1 MTDLFPDDGKQD
13 NPQPAIG
20 REDAMRTPPRT
31 RTAAALVGLLLL
43 TGPASAGNGIAYP
56 RKVMFEAL
64 PVARTKAVD
73 TWAKPSSAETMLTV
87 KGFFKDGGSLTVT
100 CVRHRKDGKYRPT
113 IHLARGQH
121 TLVTFDGVPD
131 FGMVAFLP
139 AHVCDFDAN
148 GWQDLKLV
156 FELGGCAGHSNTGQ
170 VYYLFQHER
179 EWSLVSFFVRDISY
193 TWECD
198 LDGDGKFELLKGHH
212 QDKTK
217 PGYHDRKTDTWVGQ
231 VFRKYLFINAYTLRK
246 DGLALS
252 NHLSGRFPMIL
263 PFTDDPFDV
272 ARDKAFLDYNQFKLP
287 HKYHFE
293 RKRTLIQP
301 VGRAR
306 PGPHPDRSTA
316 PA

>member
-1 MTDLFPDDGKQD
+1 
-13 NPQPAIG
+13 
-20 REDAMRTPPRT
+20 MRTPPRT
-31 RTAAALVGLLLL
+31 PAAATLVGLLLL

-56 RKVMFEAL
+56 RKVAFGAL
-64 PVARTKAVD
+64 PVARTKTVD
-73 TWAKPSSAETMLTV
+73 TWATPPSAAAMLTV
-87 KGFFKDGGSLTVT
+87 KGFFKGGDSLTVT
-100 CVRHRKDGKYRPT
+100 CARRRRRLQDGKGKST
-113 IHLARGQH
+113 LTVHLARGQH
-121 TLVTFDGVPD
+121 ALVTFDGVPD
-131 FGMVAFLP
+131 LGMAAFLP

-148 GWQDLKLV
+148 GWQDLKFV
-156 FELGGCAGHSNTGQ
+156 FYLGGCAGHSNTGQ

-179 EWSLVSFFVRDISY
+179 EWSVVSFFVRDCSY

-217 PGYHDRKTDTWVGQ
+217 PGYHDRKTDRWVGQ
-231 VFRKYLFINAYTLRK
+231 VFRKYLFINAYALRK

-252 NHLSGRFPMIL
+252 NHLSGRFPRIL
-263 PFTDDPFDV
+263 PFRDDPFDV

-287 HKYHFE
+287 HQYHFE
-293 RKRTLIQP
+293 RKPTLNQP

-306 PGPHPDRSTA
+306 PGPRQDRSTA